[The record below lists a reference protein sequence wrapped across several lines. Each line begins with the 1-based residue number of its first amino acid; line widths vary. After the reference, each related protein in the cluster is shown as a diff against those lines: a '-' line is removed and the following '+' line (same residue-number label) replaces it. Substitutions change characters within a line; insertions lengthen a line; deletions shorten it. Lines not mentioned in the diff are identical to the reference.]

1 MSDVSQTGSEFVAN
15 LGEAARNNPVSAALI
30 GMGILW
36 LFTGGKTVERAGELV
51 RRTGVDRI
59 PDATGNALAAT
70 RSTLR
75 NGADLIADGVSSA
88 RATLRNGSA
97 VALDRAADI
106 ARQSADTTSDYTGA
120 VPEDAADVFYSVRSN
135 LTELFRAQPL
145 ALGAIGLAIGAG
157 IAGALPPTAVESELL
172 GESSNVVKE
181 KATEFAAEQVDHITA
196 IAADVVGAVR
206 EEARRQGLTAEAAK
220 SAAKEI
226 SEKVGRVVM
235 QQGKTIQDA

>member
-1 MSDVSQTGSEFVAN
+1 MSDVSQTGSEFVRD

-36 LFTGGKTVERAGELV
+36 LFTGKRAGEFV
-51 RRTGVDRI
+51 RRTGAGRI

-88 RATLRNGSA
+88 RETLRDGSA

-106 ARQSADTTSDYTGA
+106 ARQSADMASDYTGA
-120 VPEDAADVFYSVRSN
+120 VPAYAADVFYSVRSN
-135 LTELFRAQPL
+135 LTEVFRAQPL

-157 IAGALPPTAVESELL
+157 IAAALPPTAVESELL
-172 GESSNVVKE
+172 GESSNSVKE
-181 KATEFAAEQVDHITA
+181 KATKFAAEQADHVTA
-196 IAADVVGAVR
+196 IAGDVVGALS

-220 SAAKEI
+220 SAAQEI

-235 QQGKTIQDA
+235 QQGKTTQSA